1 MSNEKI
7 GKCLK
12 NRNKKTA
19 PPSAARP
26 VAVAVAN
33 ASDAASPA
41 PSGALVDPK
50 LLQLM
55 QGVASGQV
63 SPEDAARRMRE
74 LSAGYQQVGDFAA
87 VDAWRAQRT
96 GFPEVVWAPG
106 KSAEQIAAILRQLA
120 SNDRLALASRC
131 DAAAFEGVARALGDE
146 DARRLTYNAKARLL
160 SLSSAAG
167 RKQPRLPGT
176 VVVLSA
182 GTADEAVAEECRAVA
197 DAMGCYAFR
206 LADVS
211 VDGLHRVLH
220 NLPAVRA
227 ADVVVVVS
235 GTDGA
240 LPAVVA
246 GLVEAPVIAVPTS
259 VG

>member
-1 MSNEKI
+1 M
-7 GKCLK
+7 
-12 NRNKKTA
+12 
-19 PPSAARP
+19 SAAARLP
-26 VAVAVAN
+26 VAVAVAHS
-33 ASDAASPA
+33 ASDSSSA
-41 PSGALVDPK
+41 PSGALVEPK
-50 LLQLM
+50 LLELM
-55 QGVASGQV
+55 QGVASGTV
-63 SPEDAARRMRE
+63 SPEQAAIQMRE

-106 KSAEQIAAILRQLA
+106 KSHEQVAAILRQLA

-131 DAAAFEGVARALGDE
+131 DAEAFKGIAAALGEE
-146 DARRLTYNAKARLL
+146 DARRLSYNAKAKLL
-160 SLSSAAG
+160 SFSSAAG

-211 VDGLHRVLH
+211 VDGLHRIIH

>member
-1 MSNEKI
+1 MPKKSKQ
-7 GKCLK
+7 K
-12 NRNKKTA
+12 NSSSLGGAPRRRRRRPRLGRRLPGPLGRPRRPEA
-19 PPSAARP
+19 PPAHAGSRLWPILPRGRGPPNARAA
-26 VAVAVAN
+26 
-33 ASDAASPA
+33 
-41 PSGALVDPK
+41 
-50 LLQLM
+50 
-55 QGVASGQV
+55 
-63 SPEDAARRMRE
+63 
-74 LSAGYQQVGDFAA
+74 AGYQQVGDFAA

>member
-1 MSNEKI
+1 
-7 GKCLK
+7 
-12 NRNKKTA
+12 
-19 PPSAARP
+19 
-26 VAVAVAN
+26 
-33 ASDAASPA
+33 
-41 PSGALVDPK
+41 
-50 LLQLM
+50 
-55 QGVASGQV
+55 
-63 SPEDAARRMRE
+63 MRE

-106 KSAEQIAAILRQLA
+106 KTPEQIAAILKQLA
-120 SNDRLALASRC
+120 SNDRLALASRV
-131 DAAAFEGVARALGDE
+131 DAAAFEGIKEALGEE
-146 DARRLTYNAKARLL
+146 DSRRASYNASARLL
-160 SLSSAAG
+160 SFSGPAGG

>member
-1 MSNEKI
+1 MVGGSGADDDAE
-7 GKCLK
+7 GVGAFFSRSLEPGVGGGSFGLAEELWDCLPGA
-12 NRNKKTA
+12 RRARAAAEAAAAASEAVAGAGATTVPA
-19 PPSAARP
+19 PP
-26 VAVAVAN
+26 
-33 ASDAASPA
+33 SDAASPA

-131 DAAAFEGVARALGDE
+131 DAAAS
-146 DARRLTYNAKARLL
+146 NAPCPISHISK
-160 SLSSAAG
+160 SG
-167 RKQPRLPGT
+167 
-176 VVVLSA
+176 SA
-182 GTADEAVAEECRAVA
+182 G
-197 DAMGCYAFR
+197 
-206 LADVS
+206 
-211 VDGLHRVLH
+211 
-220 NLPAVRA
+220 VRISCA
-227 ADVVVVVS
+227 
-235 GTDGA
+235 
-240 LPAVVA
+240 
-246 GLVEAPVIAVPTS
+246 
-259 VG
+259 